1 MQVDQCLEDLVEEAL
16 SLFTG
21 QRLVTMMLHILLQ
34 VELTVLKYEEEL
46 VLRVDNLFQ
55 PMQANID

>member
-34 VELTVLKYEEEL
+34 VKLTVLEYEEEL

-55 PMQANID
+55 LDYIRVP